1 DVKTDKHRENYLG
14 HSLFAPVGR
23 WQKGKDLTWYS
34 KDGKSEQAYIDEINA
49 IKDAEADVMAELLGA
64 GKRKKVTGNVTQQE
78 LSNVLKREQEE
89 DDDDDEILKEA
100 TKDATKGLG
109 FKSFGRLHIDEMI
122 PGDPEAIENGSVLKN
137 DEQIIQSDKDY
148 SISTSAVKSDNIT
161 SISAVSKKQKK
172 EKKKKRKKHKKDSRS
187 PSPVRKRYRD
197 SRSPS
202 PVRKRYRDSSRKLI
216 IQINSVNINILEKI
230 RYILMKD

>member
-1 DVKTDKHRENYLG
+1 MYHPPRGGVRG
-14 HSLFAPVGR
+14 GR
-23 WQKGKDLTWYS
+23 DLTWYS

-89 DDDDDEILKEA
+89 DDDDEILKEA

-148 SISTSAVKSDNIT
+148 SISTSAVKSDNFT
-161 SISAVSKKQKK
+161 SISA
-172 EKKKKRKKHKKDSRS
+172 RYRDSRS
-187 PSPVRKRYRD
+187 PSPARKRYRD

-202 PVRKRYRDSSRKLI
+202 PVRKRYRDSRSPPVRKRYRVSRSPSPVRKRFRDPRSPSPL
-216 IQINSVNINILEKI
+216 
-230 RYILMKD
+230 